1 MSIDTIYQLI
11 QEDLAQVEDR
21 LKSVVE
27 VDFPFQAEL
36 LSYCLQGGGK
46 RIRPLL
52 TLLAGKFY
60 DYDLT
65 SILPMAAAVELMHTA
80 TLVHDDA
87 IDHSPVRRGRP
98 TVNALWGEETTVL
111 LGDYLFA
118 KAGEF
123 ATDTGNLY
131 VVRLF
136 TQTLQTISSGEINQ
150 SYNAFNLAQTR
161 QQYIKRIAGKT
172 ASLFILSA
180 ESGAILSH
188 APQRSVEVLREYGYN
203 LGIAFQIVDDILD
216 FISTEEEMGKPIGS
230 DLAQGT
236 FTLPAMLVLERYPE
250 DNPVKRLFENRDE
263 RDNVRQAIELVQNS
277 PIVSEC
283 YRVASD
289 YCSRACHNLEL
300 LPDDAGRRRLVDIAD
315 YVVERKK

>member
-1 MSIDTIYQLI
+1 MIDTIYQLV
-11 QEDLAQVEDR
+11 QEDLADVEKR
-21 LKSVVE
+21 LESVTE

-46 RIRPLL
+46 RIRPIL

-60 DYDLT
+60 DYDPT

-87 IDHSPVRRGRP
+87 IDHSPVRRARP
-98 TVNALWGEETTVL
+98 TVNTLWGEETAVL

-123 ATDTGNLY
+123 ATDTGNLR

-136 TQTLQTISSGEINQ
+136 TQTLQIISSGEINQ
-150 SYNAFNLAQTR
+150 AYNAFNLAQTH
-161 QQYIKRIAGKT
+161 QQYIDRIAGKT
-172 ASLFILSA
+172 ASLFTLA
-180 ESGAILSH
+180 TEAGAILSH
-188 APQRSVEVLREYGYN
+188 APQSSVEVLREYGYN

-230 DLAQGT
+230 DLEQGT
-236 FTLPAMLVLERYPE
+236 LTLPAMLILKRYPG

-263 RDNVRQAIELVQNS
+263 RDNIRQAIELVRNS
-277 PIVSEC
+277 PIVTEC
-283 YRVASD
+283 YRVASE
-289 YCSRACHNLEL
+289 YASRACHNLEM
-300 LPDDAGRRRLVDIAD
+300 LPGNAGRQWLADIAN